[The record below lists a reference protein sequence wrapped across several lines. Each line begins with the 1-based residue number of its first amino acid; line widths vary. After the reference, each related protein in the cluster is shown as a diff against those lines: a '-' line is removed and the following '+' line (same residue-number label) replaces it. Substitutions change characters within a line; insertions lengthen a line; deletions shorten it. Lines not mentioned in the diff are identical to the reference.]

1 MNPTVPILELSG
13 VVSGYGAVTV
23 LREVDLSVEPGEVVA
38 LLGPN
43 GAGKTSLLR
52 AASGLIRVQSG
63 EVRIAGAP
71 ATKASPS
78 ERARRGL
85 CLIPEGR
92 GVFRNLTV
100 KDNLRMCTPSWV
112 REPRIDAVFAAFP
125 ILKDRQKQ
133 LAGTLSGGEQQML
146 ALSRAV
152 LAEPAVVLVDE
163 VSMGLAPIVVDVIFD
178 ALRTL
183 AQGGGVAL
191 LVVEQYVERAL
202 AMADRCYLIKKGQIV
217 YAGSASELKGSVVL
231 SEYLGQTPETSAE
244 LSHRGLALAHPP
256 DHETPPLLEGPQ

>member
-1 MNPTVPILELSG
+1 MSATEPVLELSR

-23 LREVDLSVEPGEVVA
+23 LREVDLSVEPGQVVA

-52 AASGLIRVQSG
+52 AASGLIAVQSG
-63 EVRIAGAP
+63 EVRIAGATV
-71 ATKASPS
+71 TKASPS

-92 GVFRNLTV
+92 GIFRNLTV

-112 REPRIDAVFAAFP
+112 REPRMDAVFGAFP
-125 ILKDRQKQ
+125 ILKARQKQ

-152 LAEPAVVLVDE
+152 LAEPAIVLADE
-163 VSMGLAPIVVDVIFD
+163 VSMGIAPIVVDVIFD
-178 ALRTL
+178 ALRIL
-183 AQGGGVAL
+183 AQGGVAL
-191 LVVEQYVERAL
+191 LVVEQYVDRAL

-231 SEYLGQTPETSAE
+231 SEYLGQTPETSAQ
-244 LSHRGLALAHPP
+244 LSHHGLAPAHPP
-256 DHETPPLLEGPQ
+256 DHKTPPLLEGPR